1 MDQELETICKM
12 EAGGKELE
20 GQGIKQVV
28 LAPWQIEAQA
38 GKGLEHLLGLELLHV
53 VDVLKHVVV
62 LDVQLL
68 VVVIV
73 LL

>member
-20 GQGIKQVV
+20 GQEIEQVV
-28 LAPWQIEAQA
+28 LAPWQIDAQA
-38 GKGLEHLLGLELLHV
+38 GKDLEHLLGLELPHV

>member
-1 MDQELETICKM
+1 MIQETEPICKM
-12 EAGGKELE
+12 EAGLRELE
-20 GQGIKQVV
+20 VQEIEQVV